1 MPFLLVMLL
10 VSAPVYAEMKYDFH
24 RLLQDSEVVVE
35 TEGQTEQFDTSI
47 IVQVASYRD
56 RKVADFVTHN
66 LTEDFADLSVVV
78 KTVPKDS
85 YFAVRIS
92 GFKDS
97 RTVAFVIDHLVKAHF
112 APIKLRPR

>member
-1 MPFLLVMLL
+1 MPFLLVMIL
-10 VSAPVYAEMKYDFH
+10 VSAPVDAEMKYDFH

-35 TEGQTEQFDTSI
+35 KDGQPEKFDTSI
-47 IVQVASYRD
+47 VVQVASYTSIEA
-56 RKVADFVTHN
+56 ADSVTQN

-78 KTVPKDS
+78 KTVPRDG

-97 RTVAFVIDHLVKAHF
+97 RTVAFVMDQLVKASF
-112 APIKLRPR
+112 APIVIK

>member
-1 MPFLLVMLL
+1 MAILF
-10 VSAPVYAEMKYDFH
+10 VSVPVYAEMKYDFH

-35 TEGQTEQFDTSI
+35 KDGQPEKFDTSI
-47 IVQVASYRD
+47 VVQVASYTSIEA
-56 RKVADFVTHN
+56 ADSVTQN

-78 KTVPKDS
+78 KTVPRDG

-97 RTVAFVIDHLVKAHF
+97 RTVASVMDQLVKASF
-112 APIKLRPR
+112 APIVIK

>member
-1 MPFLLVMLL
+1 MLFALLMIL
-10 VSAPVYAEMKYDFH
+10 VSAPVHAEMKYDFH
-24 RLLQDSEVVVE
+24 RLLQNSEVVVE
-35 TEGQTEQFDTSI
+35 KGGQAEQFDTSI
-47 IVQVASYRD
+47 VVQVASYTSRET
-56 RKVADFVTHN
+56 ADSVTQN

-97 RTVAFVIDHLVKAHF
+97 RTVAFVMDQLVKASF
-112 APIKLRPR
+112 APIVIK

>member
-1 MPFLLVMLL
+1 MPFLLAMLL

-35 TEGQTEQFDTSI
+35 TTGQTEQFDTSVF
-47 IVQVASYRD
+47 VQVASYRD
-56 RKVADFVTHN
+56 QKAADSVTQN
-66 LTEDFADLSVVV
+66 LTEDFADLTVIV
-78 KTVPKDS
+78 KTVPRDG

-97 RTVAFVIDHLVKAHF
+97 RTVAFVMDQLVKASF
-112 APIKLRPR
+112 APIVIK

>member
-1 MPFLLVMLL
+1 MPFLLVILL

-56 RKVADFVTHN
+56 RKAADFVTHN

-85 YFAVRIS
+85 YFAVRIT

-97 RTVAFVIDHLVKAHF
+97 RTLAFVMDQLVKGGLS
-112 APIKLRPR
+112 PIKLMR